1 MSRKP
6 SFANLRGAA
15 TPSPAAAPAPRVKA
29 TPAPTS
35 APAPAAAPT
44 SPAVAA
50 PPPAPEPVAA
60 TRPVSREGR
69 KQIAGFFSPEMS
81 FAMHT
86 LARRQ
91 GRSLQ
96 ALMAESFNDVLR
108 KHGESPI
115 GD

>member
-6 SFANLRGAA
+6 SFANLRGVNAPLSQA
-15 TPSPAAAPAPRVKA
+15 PMVPVVSPAANTTTVA
-29 TPAPTS
+29 TPMS
-35 APAPAAAPT
+35 RGPA
-44 SPAVAA
+44 
-50 PPPAPEPVAA
+50 
-60 TRPVSREGR
+60 SRQGR

-96 ALMAESFNDVLR
+96 ALMAEAFNDVLR

>member
-6 SFANLRGAA
+6 SFANLRSAA
-15 TPSPAAAPAPRVKA
+15 SAAPTPAPVAAPAVAGPTQTA
-29 TPAPTS
+29 TPA
-35 APAPAAAPT
+35 
-44 SPAVAA
+44 
-50 PPPAPEPVAA
+50 
-60 TRPVSREGR
+60 SRQGR

-96 ALMAESFNDVLR
+96 ALMAEAFNDVLR

>member
-6 SFANLRGAA
+6 SFANLR
-15 TPSPAAAPAPRVKA
+15 TVAPR
-29 TPAPTS
+29 S
-35 APAPAAAPT
+35 A
-44 SPAVAA
+44 
-50 PPPAPEPVAA
+50 PVAA
-60 TRPVSREGR
+60 DGSTSSPVSVEDKPAQARPESRVGR
-69 KQIAGFFSPEMS
+69 KQIAGFFTPEMS
-81 FAMHT
+81 FAMHM

-96 ALMAESFNDVLR
+96 SLMAEAFNDVLR

>member
-6 SFANLRGAA
+6 SFANLRGVSTPAPQAAVTAAVA
-15 TPSPAAAPAPRVKA
+15 TPSSVGTAAGQGPA
-29 TPAPTS
+29 
-35 APAPAAAPT
+35 
-44 SPAVAA
+44 
-50 PPPAPEPVAA
+50 
-60 TRPVSREGR
+60 SRQGR

-96 ALMAESFNDVLR
+96 ALMAEAFNDVLR

>member
-6 SFANLRGAA
+6 SFANLRDR
-15 TPSPAAAPAPRVKA
+15 TL
-29 TPAPTS
+29 
-35 APAPAAAPT
+35 
-44 SPAVAA
+44 
-50 PPPAPEPVAA
+50 PEPVAA
-60 TRPVSREGR
+60 LPATSQHVGQTPNQTGGQGATSGPASRQGR
-69 KQIAGFFSPEMS
+69 KQIAGFFTPEMS

-86 LARRQ
+86 LARRH

-96 ALMAESFNDVLR
+96 ALMAEAFNDVLR

>member
-6 SFANLRGAA
+6 SFANLRGA
-15 TPSPAAAPAPRVKA
+15 TPPPAAAPAPRAKA
-29 TPAPTS
+29 ASVPELS
-35 APAPAAAPT
+35 
-44 SPAVAA
+44 
-50 PPPAPEPVAA
+50 PEPVAA
-60 TRPVSREGR
+60 PPARPVSREGR
-69 KQIAGFFSPEMS
+69 KQIAGFFSPDMS
-81 FAMHT
+81 LAMHM

-96 ALMAESFNDVLR
+96 ALMAEAFNDVLR

>member
-6 SFANLRGAA
+6 SFANLRDRVEPALVS
-15 TPSPAAAPAPRVKA
+15 PSPSVQIPAPSNDAPA
-29 TPAPTS
+29 
-35 APAPAAAPT
+35 
-44 SPAVAA
+44 
-50 PPPAPEPVAA
+50 
-60 TRPVSREGR
+60 SRQGR
-69 KQIAGFFSPEMS
+69 KQIAGFFSPDMS

-96 ALMAESFNDVLR
+96 ALMAEAFNDVLR

>member
-6 SFANLRGAA
+6 SFANLRDR
-15 TPSPAAAPAPRVKA
+15 TPSEAVA
-29 TPAPTS
+29 S
-35 APAPAAAPT
+35 APLAAGQGASTGPA
-44 SPAVAA
+44 
-50 PPPAPEPVAA
+50 
-60 TRPVSREGR
+60 SRQGR

-96 ALMAESFNDVLR
+96 ALMAEAFNDVLR

>member
-6 SFANLRGAA
+6 SFANLRDRAEPNSPPVAEPSA
-15 TPSPAAAPAPRVKA
+15 TAPPRE
-29 TPAPTS
+29 TPTS
-35 APAPAAAPT
+35 
-44 SPAVAA
+44 
-50 PPPAPEPVAA
+50 
-60 TRPVSREGR
+60 RQGR

-81 FAMHT
+81 FALHT

-96 ALMAESFNDVLR
+96 ALMAEAFNDVLR

>member
-6 SFANLRGAA
+6 SFANLRDR
-15 TPSPAAAPAPRVKA
+15 T
-29 TPAPTS
+29 
-35 APAPAAAPT
+35 
-44 SPAVAA
+44 
-50 PPPAPEPVAA
+50 PPPAVTSQA
-60 TRPVSREGR
+60 TADGQTLTVQSANGQAIGGQGATTGPASRQGR

-96 ALMAESFNDVLR
+96 ALMAEAFNDVLR

>member
-6 SFANLRGAA
+6 SFANLRGTA
-15 TPSPAAAPAPRVKA
+15 T
-29 TPAPTS
+29 
-35 APAPAAAPT
+35 PAPAAAPAT
-44 SPAVAA
+44 RAKPASAPAPVAA
-50 PPPAPEPVAA
+50 PDPVPAGPA
-60 TRPVSREGR
+60 RPVSREGR
-69 KQIAGFFSPEMS
+69 KQIAGFFSPDMS
-81 FAMHT
+81 LAMHM

-96 ALMAESFNDVLR
+96 ALMAEAFNDVLR

>member
-1 MSRKP
+1 MSRKS
-6 SFANLRGAA
+6 SFANLRDRAESASTVLPVAVASAA
-15 TPSPAAAPAPRVKA
+15 SLPAPGNDG
-29 TPAPTS
+29 PA
-35 APAPAAAPT
+35 
-44 SPAVAA
+44 
-50 PPPAPEPVAA
+50 
-60 TRPVSREGR
+60 SRQGR

-96 ALMAESFNDVLR
+96 ALMAEAFNDVLR

>member
-6 SFANLRGAA
+6 SFANLRDR
-15 TPSPAAAPAPRVKA
+15 TP
-29 TPAPTS
+29 
-35 APAPAAAPT
+35 
-44 SPAVAA
+44 
-50 PPPAPEPVAA
+50 PEPVVALQSVQQPTGQTSSQVAGGQGAA
-60 TRPVSREGR
+60 SGPASRQGR
-69 KQIAGFFSPEMS
+69 KQIAGFFTPEMS

-96 ALMAESFNDVLR
+96 ALMAEAFNDVLR

>member
-1 MSRKP
+1 MSRKT
-6 SFANLRGAA
+6 SFANLR
-15 TPSPAAAPAPRVKA
+15 TAAAPAPIPITATAAAVAAATAQSA
-29 TPAPTS
+29 TPA
-35 APAPAAAPT
+35 
-44 SPAVAA
+44 
-50 PPPAPEPVAA
+50 
-60 TRPVSREGR
+60 SRQGR

-96 ALMAESFNDVLR
+96 ALMAEAFNDVLR

>member
-6 SFANLRGAA
+6 SFANLRDRTAPAA
-15 TPSPAAAPAPRVKA
+15 AAPTPAAAPAE
-29 TPAPTS
+29 
-35 APAPAAAPT
+35 APAG
-44 SPAVAA
+44 
-50 PPPAPEPVAA
+50 PP
-60 TRPVSREGR
+60 SRQGR

-81 FAMHT
+81 FAMHM

-96 ALMAESFNDVLR
+96 ALMAEAFNDVLR

>member
-6 SFANLRGAA
+6 SFANLRTA
-15 TPSPAAAPAPRVKA
+15 
-29 TPAPTS
+29 
-35 APAPAAAPT
+35 
-44 SPAVAA
+44 
-50 PPPAPEPVAA
+50 PPAPIATAPVAGGETA
-60 TRPVSREGR
+60 PRESGRPASREGR

-81 FAMHT
+81 LAMHM

-96 ALMAESFNDVLR
+96 ALMAEAFNDVLR
-108 KHGESPI
+108 KYGESPI

>member
-6 SFANLRGAA
+6 SFANLRDR
-15 TPSPAAAPAPRVKA
+15 TL
-29 TPAPTS
+29 
-35 APAPAAAPT
+35 
-44 SPAVAA
+44 
-50 PPPAPEPVAA
+50 PEPVVALPA
-60 TRPVSREGR
+60 TSQPVGQTPNQVGGQGGTSGPASRQGR
-69 KQIAGFFSPEMS
+69 KQIAGFFTPEMS

-96 ALMAESFNDVLR
+96 ALMAEAFNDVLR

>member
-6 SFANLRGAA
+6 SFANLRD
-15 TPSPAAAPAPRVKA
+15 R
-29 TPAPTS
+29 
-35 APAPAAAPT
+35 T
-44 SPAVAA
+44 SPASIA
-50 PPPAPEPVAA
+50 PKHAILSTQAGQTLGEQPQHGQAQNSQALGGKGAIPGSA
-60 TRPVSREGR
+60 SRQGR

-81 FAMHT
+81 FAMHM

-96 ALMAESFNDVLR
+96 ALMAEAFNDVLR

>member
-6 SFANLRGAA
+6 SFANLKTAA
-15 TPSPAAAPAPRVKA
+15 QPAPVA
-29 TPAPTS
+29 TPAPR
-35 APAPAAAPT
+35 AAEPT
-44 SPAVAA
+44 TGAGEGTERAS
-50 PPPAPEPVAA
+50 
-60 TRPVSREGR
+60 TRPISREGR
-69 KQIAGFFSPEMS
+69 KQIAGFFTPDMS
-81 FAMHT
+81 FAMHM

-96 ALMAESFNDVLR
+96 ALMAEAFNDVLR

>member
-6 SFANLRGAA
+6 SFANLRSVSAPVSPSEASLVSAA
-15 TPSPAAAPAPRVKA
+15 PAAAPAQ
-29 TPAPTS
+29 PAQG
-35 APAPAAAPT
+35 PA
-44 SPAVAA
+44 
-50 PPPAPEPVAA
+50 
-60 TRPVSREGR
+60 SRQGR

-96 ALMAESFNDVLR
+96 ALMAEAFNDVLR